1 MGFLLS
7 RKSEEE
13 MRKLLAEAGIKGE
26 YEFLSEKDAIT
37 LNKVYIS
44 QLLRQIDRVKQFN
57 EYNGKPIET
66 DQEKQH
72 ILSMLNKELEDFM
85 KSYTAETGET
95 LEDFLNEVKLE
106 QEKQKRLYM

>member
-1 MGFLLS
+1 LN

-13 MRKLLAEAGIKGE
+13 MRKLLAEAGIKGD
-26 YEFLSEKDAIT
+26 YEFISDQEANT

-57 EYNGKPIET
+57 EYNGEKIQT
-66 DQEKQH
+66 DQEKQY
-72 ILSMLNKELEDFM
+72 ILNKLNKKLQDFM
-85 KSYTAETGET
+85 KIYTAETGET
-95 LEDFLNEVKLE
+95 LEDFLNEVKHE